1 MNKKFL
7 SAILFGALMVTST
20 GTFVS
25 CKDYDDD
32 IDNLQEQINKLAT
45 KEDMT
50 SQIATLQA
58 ALTAAQTEAAAAKS
72 SAEQALAKA
81 NSAES
86 AATEAEKAAAQAALD
101 AANAKAEAIK
111 AAQDEVAKVKASLE
125 ATIDTKFNEAKDEFA
140 KTITDLTEKVEKLT
154 GLTTEMITSIS
165 LQGGYGDEGGHDTY
179 YNDSWINI
187 AYNQMPDSWTVDG
200 KEVKT
205 IKFGEGLSGEL
216 TLNAKELFSKSTTF
230 LISVAPAN
238 AAVAPEMLSLI
249 NSKGES
255 LDAYLDLQVKDYNGL
270 LVRSAAG
277 TGLHAVTASL
287 KKDVDLKAFAKA
299 VNGDEYTWT
308 DNKDEEHTSNYQV
321 RFAIVATKEG
331 RTVTS
336 TYDLGVQAYRNY
348 EGLCNLAEKSTIKSP
363 IETKAA
369 LSDYPGSRPGE
380 EFANDEYCY
389 PVAIG
394 EAFQINVASGCG
406 NVLASYIAVDYNN
419 SHLTTT
425 DKAALKGM
433 TFAGV
438 DAVSQTN
445 AFNITINGANAKGV
459 VVPLKVTAIG
469 FNGYSSSTVV
479 WVKAGGS
486 SDVAQ
491 TASYVITP
499 TEKVDAPTAYAYSG
513 KANFTVPTGA
523 DKFDL
528 AVYAKDEINIS
539 VSKQNVL
546 NNATFKFLKS
556 DGKTVATAIKDIA
569 IAQLN
574 ATVNLQTMIDSK
586 VYEGTV
592 KFFDKEGT
600 FLSQSTIKV
609 QKVLPNTLPAG
620 FSIKTNQL
628 DAQGVYNCYLVPN
641 SWAASNANPNTNYGT
656 MAMSHVFNYGEAD
669 GADYEITF
677 AEALKDGDKD
687 KDNVVTGDEKLTVA
701 NGYIDNKKQH
711 TTTVVYNYGAI
722 SSEKKDDEFIDCTVD
737 ATSFPTVFNCIY
749 NYETPTYSWRWA
761 THADLGHTQDK
772 DGNWSASLMSTTLT
786 YGTNSYETAI
796 PTEDVY
802 AKYIKGVS
810 SRDGKYSAFLSEPY
824 ESSLKIKEAHLVS
837 NANKE
842 VDEYFKVEITAN
854 GNAIKGFTATTISD
868 ETNPTAAV
876 ASTLKV
882 TVYDMYGHEYVI
894 ELPMTVNP
902 R

>member
-299 VNGDEYTWT
+299 VNGDEYTWNGTDSEGNEISGT
-308 DNKDEEHTSNYQV
+308 DNYKV

-348 EGLCNLAEKSTIKSP
+348 EDLCDLGNNSTIKSS
-363 IETKAA
+363 IEKKDILANYANFRGTTT
-369 LSDYPGSRPGE
+369 P
-380 EFANDEYCY
+380 NDEWCY
-389 PVAIG
+389 PVVAG
-394 EAFQINVASGCG
+394 EAFQIAVNPECNS
-406 NVLASYIAVDYNN
+406 VLASYITVDLDNAN
-419 SHLTTT
+419 LSTT
-425 DKAALKGM
+425 DKAAIKSL
-433 TFAGV
+433 AISGV

-513 KANFTVPTGA
+513 KANFTVPTNA
-523 DKFDL
+523 AKFDL

-656 MAMSHVFNYGEAD
+656 MEMSHVFNYGEAD

-701 NGYIDNKKQH
+701 KGYIDNKKQH

-749 NYETPTYSWRWA
+749 NYETPTYSWKWA
-761 THADLGHTQDK
+761 DQTDLGLKATDK
-772 DGNWSASLMSTTLT
+772 LPYKTTLT
-786 YGTNSYETAI
+786 YGTNSYETLGDDAF
-796 PTEDVY
+796 

-810 SRDGKYSAFLSEPY
+810 SRDGKYSAFLSAPY
-824 ESSLKIKEAHLVS
+824 EKSLKIKEAHLVS

-842 VDEYFKVEITAN
+842 ADEYFKVEVEITKDGN
-854 GNAIKGFTATTISD
+854 NAIKGFTATTISD